1 MRMRDVLWQI
11 WLNCGYFLTVAASGF
26 FLYKLC
32 APFVHPRNGR
42 FWRVLLFL
50 TLAGSTGMVIWIG
63 DPNLLYTL
71 PAFFALFLLSTR
83 GDRIGRVA
91 VCIILFCLEMSVCA
105 LLDTYV
111 ERINRNALYD
121 VLVRLA
127 RPLVFG
133 PLWLLLR
140 RRLPREPVVLSRR
153 LWKLVLG
160 LAAMPLC
167 ALTAVVLLTFQKY
180 ESEAINTL
188 ALNQGLVVL
197 PFALLTSVVLLLAI
211 LILAEHERLEQA
223 SRLAGLREVYYQGL
237 RQQETQV
244 RRLRHDLRNHL
255 TVIRGL
261 VERGD
266 NQGAA
271 GYLDQ
276 LADSPVLRGSRRICE
291 NEAAN
296 VVLAAK
302 AEAMERE
309 GAAADIAV
317 SLPAELPVAEVDLC
331 ALLGNAL
338 DNAIEGSQGA
348 VDRRITVRCK
358 ADKGLFMLR
367 VENPLGGAVNAD
379 LSTTKGD
386 KTAHGFGIPG
396 MREIAERYHGTLEA
410 GVRAGRFELLVCLPI
425 GTAAPAAP

>member
-32 APFVHPRNGR
+32 APFVRPRNGR

-167 ALTAVVLLTFQKY
+167 ALIA
-180 ESEAINTL
+180 
-188 ALNQGLVVL
+188 VVL
-197 PFALLTSVVLLLAI
+197 PFVFLTSLVLLFAI
-211 LILAEHERLEQA
+211 LILADHERLEQA
-223 SRLAGLREVYYQGL
+223 NRLAGLREVYYQGL

-255 TVIRGL
+255 TAVRGFL
-261 VERGD
+261 EQGD
-266 NQGAA
+266 EQGAI

-276 LADSPVLRGSRRICE
+276 IAGSPALRGTRRLCE

-296 VVLAAK
+296 AVLTAK

-309 GAAADIAV
+309 GVAADFAV
-317 SLPAELPVAEVDLC
+317 SLPRDLPVADMDLC

-338 DNAIEGSQGA
+338 DNAIEGSRGA
-348 VDRRITVRCK
+348 GERRITIRCK

-367 VENPLGGAVNAD
+367 VENTLGGAVQPD
-379 LSTTKGD
+379 LATTKTD
-386 KTAHGFGIPG
+386 KAAHGFGIPG
-396 MREIAERYHGTLEA
+396 MREIAERYGGTLDA
-410 GVRAGRFELLVCLPI
+410 GVRDNGFELVVCLPLA
-425 GTAAPAAP
+425 GQAETL

>member
-1 MRMRDVLWQI
+1 MLDVLWKF
-11 WLNCGYFLTVAASGF
+11 WLYFGYFLTVAASGF
-26 FLYKLC
+26 FLYRLC
-32 APFVHPRNGR
+32 TPFVRLRRGR
-42 FWRVLLFL
+42 FWKALLFL
-50 TLAGSTGMVIWIG
+50 TLAGTSGMVIWIG

-71 PAFFALFLLSTR
+71 PVFFALFFLSTR
-83 GDRIGRVA
+83 GDRVGRLA
-91 VCIILFCLEMSVCA
+91 VCVILFCLEMSVCA

-111 ERINRNALYD
+111 ERINRNAPYD
-121 VLVRLA
+121 VLVRMA

-140 RRLPREPVVLSRR
+140 RRLPREPVVLSRQ

-167 ALTAVVLLTFQKY
+167 ALIAVVLLTFRRY
-180 ESEAINTL
+180 ESVEVYAV
-188 ALNQGLVVL
+188 AMNQGMVVL
-197 PFALLTSVVLLLAI
+197 PFALLTSLVLLLAI
-211 LILAEHERLEQA
+211 LILADHERLEQA

-276 LADSPVLRGSRRICE
+276 LADSPALRGSRRICE

-302 AEAMERE
+302 AEVLERE
-309 GAAADIAV
+309 GAAADFAV

-348 VDRRITVRCK
+348 ADRRITVRCK
-358 ADKGLFMLR
+358 ADKGLLMLR
-367 VENPLGGAVNAD
+367 VENPLGGLVNAD

-410 GVRAGRFELLVCLPI
+410 GPREGRFELLVCLPV
-425 GTAAPAAP
+425 AAPAAP

>member
-1 MRMRDVLWQI
+1 MWDVLWRI
-11 WLNCGYFLTVAASGF
+11 WLYVGYFLTVAASGF

-32 APFVHPRNGR
+32 APFVRPRKGR
-42 FWRVLLFL
+42 FWKVLLFL
-50 TLAGSTGMVIWIG
+50 LLAGSTGMVIWIG

-71 PAFFALFLLSTR
+71 PVFFALFFLSTR
-83 GDRIGRVA
+83 GDRVGRLA
-91 VCIILFCLEMSVCA
+91 VCIIFFCLEMSVCA
-105 LLDTYV
+105 FLDSYV
-111 ERINRNALYD
+111 ERINDLFYD

-140 RRLPREPVVLSRR
+140 RRLPRETVALSRR

-167 ALTAVVLLTFQKY
+167 ALVAVVLLTFRRY
-180 ESEAINTL
+180 DSIEVNTV
-188 ALNQGLVVL
+188 AMYQGMVVL
-197 PFALLTSVVLLLAI
+197 PFVFLTSLVLLFAI
-211 LILAEHERLEQA
+211 LILADHERLEQA
-223 SRLAGLREVYYQGL
+223 ERLTGLREVYYQGL

-255 TVIRGL
+255 TAVRGL
-261 VERGD
+261 LEQGD
-266 NQGAA
+266 EQGAI

-276 LADSPVLRGSRRICE
+276 IAGSPALRGTRRLCE

-296 VVLAAK
+296 AVLTAK

-309 GAAADIAV
+309 GVAADFAV
-317 SLPAELPVAEVDLC
+317 SLPRDLPVADMDLC

-338 DNAIEGSQGA
+338 DNALEGTRDAGE
-348 VDRRITVRCK
+348 RRITVRCK

-367 VENPLGGAVNAD
+367 VENTLGGAVQPD
-379 LSTTKGD
+379 LATTKAD
-386 KTAHGFGIPG
+386 KAAHGFGIPG
-396 MREIAERYHGTLEA
+396 MREIAERYGGTLDA
-410 GVRAGRFELLVCLPI
+410 GAREGAFELVVCLPLT
-425 GTAAPAAP
+425 GQSGECGR

>member
-32 APFVHPRNGR
+32 APFVRPRNGR

-167 ALTAVVLLTFQKY
+167 ALP
-180 ESEAINTL
+180 I
-188 ALNQGLVVL
+188 
-197 PFALLTSVVLLLAI
+197 
-211 LILAEHERLEQA
+211 
-223 SRLAGLREVYYQGL
+223 
-237 RQQETQV
+237 RQQK
-244 RRLRHDLRNHL
+244 RGPLRASFLWQPESRALRSCK
-255 TVIRGL
+255 TP
-261 VERGD
+261 
-266 NQGAA
+266 
-271 GYLDQ
+271 
-276 LADSPVLRGSRRICE
+276 S
-291 NEAAN
+291 
-296 VVLAAK
+296 
-302 AEAMERE
+302 
-309 GAAADIAV
+309 AV
-317 SLPAELPVAEVDLC
+317 PC
-331 ALLGNAL
+331 YN
-338 DNAIEGSQGA
+338 
-348 VDRRITVRCK
+348 
-358 ADKGLFMLR
+358 
-367 VENPLGGAVNAD
+367 GGIVPSGTRTI
-379 LSTTKGD
+379 STTFSWK
-386 KTAHGFGIPG
+386 
-396 MREIAERYHGTLEA
+396 EEA
-410 GVRAGRFELLVCLPI
+410 G
-425 GTAAPAAP
+425 

>member
-32 APFVHPRNGR
+32 APFVRPRNGR

-167 ALTAVVLLTFQKY
+167 ALIAVVLLTF
-180 ESEAINTL
+180 
-188 ALNQGLVVL
+188 
-197 PFALLTSVVLLLAI
+197 
-211 LILAEHERLEQA
+211 R
-223 SRLAGLREVYYQGL
+223 
-237 RQQETQV
+237 
-244 RRLRHDLRNHL
+244 
-255 TVIRGL
+255 
-261 VERGD
+261 
-266 NQGAA
+266 
-271 GYLDQ
+271 
-276 LADSPVLRGSRRICE
+276 
-291 NEAAN
+291 
-296 VVLAAK
+296 
-302 AEAMERE
+302 
-309 GAAADIAV
+309 AV
-317 SLPAELPVAEVDLC
+317 
-331 ALLGNAL
+331 
-338 DNAIEGSQGA
+338 
-348 VDRRITVRCK
+348 
-358 ADKGLFMLR
+358 
-367 VENPLGGAVNAD
+367 
-379 LSTTKGD
+379 
-386 KTAHGFGIPG
+386 
-396 MREIAERYHGTLEA
+396 
-410 GVRAGRFELLVCLPI
+410 
-425 GTAAPAAP
+425 

>member
-1 MRMRDVLWQI
+1 MRMRDVLWQT

-32 APFVHPRNGR
+32 APFVRPRKGR
-42 FWRVLLFL
+42 FWKVLLFL
-50 TLAGSTGMVIWIG
+50 LLAGSSGMVIWIG

-71 PAFFALFLLSTR
+71 PVFFALFFLSTR
-83 GDRIGRVA
+83 GDRVGRLA
-91 VCIILFCLEMSVCA
+91 VCIIFFCLEMSVCA
-105 LLDTYV
+105 FLDSYV
-111 ERINRNALYD
+111 ERINDLFYD
-121 VLVRLA
+121 MLVRLA

-167 ALTAVVLLTFQKY
+167 ALIAVVLLTFRRY
-180 ESEAINTL
+180 DSIEVNTV
-188 ALNQGLVVL
+188 AMYQGMVVL
-197 PFALLTSVVLLLAI
+197 PFVFLTSLVLLFAI
-211 LILAEHERLEQA
+211 LILADHERLEQA
-223 SRLAGLREVYYQGL
+223 ERLTGLREVYYQGL

-255 TVIRGL
+255 TAVRGL
-261 VERGD
+261 LEQGD
-266 NQGAA
+266 EQGAI

-276 LADSPVLRGSRRICE
+276 IAGSPALRGTRRLCE
-291 NEAAN
+291 NEVAN
-296 VVLAAK
+296 AVLTAK

-309 GAAADIAV
+309 GVAADFAV
-317 SLPAELPVAEVDLC
+317 SLPRDLPVADMDLC

-338 DNAIEGSQGA
+338 DNALDNALEGTRDAGE
-348 VDRRITVRCK
+348 RRITVRCK

-367 VENPLGGAVNAD
+367 VENTLAAQCSRILPPPRP
-379 LSTTKGD
+379 TRPP
-386 KTAHGFGIPG
+386 TASASPG
-396 MREIAERYHGTLEA
+396 C
-410 GVRAGRFELLVCLPI
+410 GRSRSA
-425 GTAAPAAP
+425 TAAPWTPVPGRGLLSWWCACP